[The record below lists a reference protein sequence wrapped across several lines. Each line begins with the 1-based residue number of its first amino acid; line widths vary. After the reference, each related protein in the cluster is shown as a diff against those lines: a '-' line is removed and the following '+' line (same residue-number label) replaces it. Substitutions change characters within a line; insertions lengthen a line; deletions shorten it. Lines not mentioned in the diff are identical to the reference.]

1 MTRNKIMSTVT
12 KCLRRFIYLAC
23 IFLLPGSLWAIESF
37 VVNGEHTLS
46 RKLHFES
53 LIYPLEMVDIR
64 APYSGYVT
72 PIDISFGHTVRAGT
86 PLLNM
91 QSPLLEDKLI
101 AEFAKMDE
109 LIEKS
114 KQLSHWAQNPE
125 YIKAKLNL
133 SQAKL
138 HYKQAKVHCSH
149 SVALFD
155 KGIISQQ
162 NYLQDKNRVFQ
173 AKKNYLEQKQLFRKI
188 AEKASPEQLKKLTNQ
203 IKTSEQHILQ
213 LQQLQK
219 SLSIKSPMSGV
230 LLPVKETI
238 DSNEIVSG
246 FKNYYEREE
255 LIARIAALSPFA
267 VVLHLNE
274 AEMMSIM
281 SDTQVHVTLLSQ
293 PNVRLEGEIL
303 QINHHVTKPSKDNG
317 HPKFEVVI
325 AVSECEQRPD
335 PLIFGMRAKVTI
347 ESSTQAN
354 GYIVP
359 KQFIYFDQDRPYCLI
374 AKPGSSEKKFIQVGD
389 CNMQQVEVR
398 NGLQEGDRLVTVG

>member
-1 MTRNKIMSTVT
+1 M
-12 KCLRRFIYLAC
+12 YLVC
-23 IFLLPGSLWAIESF
+23 ILLLPGSLWAIESF
-37 VVNGEHTLS
+37 VVNSEHTLT
-46 RKLHFES
+46 RQLRFEA
-53 LIYPLEMVDIR
+53 LTYPLKMVDIR

-72 PIDISFGHTVRAGT
+72 PIDISLGQNVIAGT
-86 PLLNM
+86 LLFNM
-91 QSPLLEDKLI
+91 QSPLLEDKLL
-101 AEFAKMDE
+101 AESAKMDE

-114 KQLSHWAQNPE
+114 KQLSHWTQNPE

-138 HYKQAKVHCSH
+138 QYKQAKVHCSH

-188 AEKASPEQLKKLTNQ
+188 ADKASPEQLNKLANQ
-203 IKTSEQHILQ
+203 IKKAEQHIIQ
-213 LQQLQK
+213 LQQLQN

-230 LLPVKETI
+230 LLPVKETNE
-238 DSNEIVSG
+238 SNEIVSG

-267 VVLHLNE
+267 VVLYLNE

-281 SDTQVHVTLLSQ
+281 SDAQVHVTLLSQ
-293 PNVRLEGEIL
+293 PNVSLEGEIL

-317 HPKFEVVI
+317 HPKFEVVV
-325 AVSECEQRPD
+325 AVSAREQRPD
-335 PLIFGMRAKVTI
+335 PLIFGMRAKVSI
-347 ESSTQAN
+347 ESSTQTN

-374 AKPGSSEKKFIQVGD
+374 AKLKSREKKFIQLGE
-389 CNMQQVEVR
+389 CNMQQAEVR
-398 NGLQEGDRLVTVG
+398 NGLQEGDHLVTVG